1 MGFFDEIKSKN
12 CSLYGQWL
20 GIISIILLIALG
32 IVGFTGHIIF
42 SIVGWV
48 IAFLLVLVEIPLCLK
63 VCPTSPKLFAVVM
76 FLSNLVSVGPLIA
89 CGVSLL
95 LASICYGIAAFTG
108 QAYASSKILGG
119 TGVDNVKLAALRAET
134 DNANARS
141 DEYTAT
147 LKQLE
152 TDHIQKDHELHS
164 LQSKVKLLENKLDKT
179 ESELQTASKN
189 FQDADLRVEELE
201 KNATKLEQEL
211 EAAEKRNEE
220 LKELYKSA
228 KEEMDELERQLEVV

>member
-63 VCPTSPKLFAVVM
+63 VCPTSPKLDSFIAYFENCYFRAILYLVFAVVM

-164 LQSKVKLLENKLDKT
+164 LQSK
-179 ESELQTASKN
+179 
-189 FQDADLRVEELE
+189 DADLRVEELE